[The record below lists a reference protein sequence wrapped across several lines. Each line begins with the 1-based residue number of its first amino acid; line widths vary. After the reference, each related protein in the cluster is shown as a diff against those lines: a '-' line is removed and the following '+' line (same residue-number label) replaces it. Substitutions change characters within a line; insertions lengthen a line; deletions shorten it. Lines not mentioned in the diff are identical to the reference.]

1 MSPLAQTQLA
11 QTPVADSLER
21 RRASARSARRRSRVP
36 EPDEEPDLL
45 GQYLAQI
52 AATPLLGAQDEVRLA
67 QRIEAGVHALEELGQ
82 AEAGERDLP
91 PDRRREL
98 EAIAH
103 DGQAAK
109 DHMIRA
115 NLRLVVAMAKRHAH
129 RGVPLLDV
137 IQEGNLG
144 LIRAVEKFDH
154 TKGFKF
160 STYATW
166 WIRQAIERGL
176 AQHAR
181 TIRLPMHVVEELQK
195 LAKVERRLQLSLGR
209 EPTAQEVAHGS
220 GFAEDRVTWLR
231 RVGRHAVSLDT
242 PVDET
247 GETVVGDLIPDT
259 DVLQAPEVA
268 EYQALAQDLRETIG
282 MLAPREAMI
291 LSLRYGLHD
300 GQPRTLEQVAR
311 HVGLTRERVRQL
323 EKESLARLRAPET
336 RERLLEWAG

>member
-1 MSPLAQTQLA
+1 MSPPAETSA
-11 QTPVADSLER
+11 ADTRRED
-21 RRASARSARRRSRVP
+21 RRASARTARLRTRIP

-52 AATPLLGAQDEVRLA
+52 GATPLLTAEDEVRLA
-67 QRIEAGVHALEELGQ
+67 QRIESGVRAMEELEE
-82 AEAGERDLP
+82 ADTGEP
-91 PDRRREL
+91 APTPGRRRQL
-98 EAIAH
+98 EDAVR

-109 DHMIRA
+109 DHMVRA
-115 NLRLVVAMAKRHAH
+115 NLRLVVSMAKRHAH
-129 RGVPLLDV
+129 RGLPMLDV

-176 AQHAR
+176 ATHAR
-181 TIRLPMHVVEELQK
+181 TVRLPMHVVEQLQK
-195 LAKVERRLQLSLGR
+195 LAKVERKLRLNLDR
-209 EPTAQEVAHGS
+209 EPTVEEVAAES
-220 GFAEDRVTWLR
+220 GLDAGKVAWLR
-231 RVGRHAVSLDT
+231 RVGRDAVSLDT

-247 GETVVGDLIPDT
+247 GETVVGDLIADT
-259 DVLQAPEVA
+259 EVLQAPEVA
-268 EYQALAQDLRETIG
+268 EYQALAEELREAIG
-282 MLAPREAMI
+282 TLAPREALI

-300 GQPRTLEQVAR
+300 GHARTLQQVAE

-323 EKESLARLRAPET
+323 EKASLAHLRAPET
-336 RERLLEWAG
+336 RDRLLEWAS

>member
-1 MSPLAQTQLA
+1 MTPLAG
-11 QTPVADSLER
+11 TPAAGARED
-21 RRASARSARRRSRVP
+21 RRAVGRTARLRSRIP

-52 AATPLLGAQDEVRLA
+52 GATPLLTAEDEVRLA
-67 QRIEAGVHALEELGQ
+67 QRMQAGVRALDDLAAADAGEPAPAPGRRRALEKTV
-82 AEAGERDLP
+82 
-91 PDRRREL
+91 
-98 EAIAH
+98 H

-109 DHMIRA
+109 DHMVRA
-115 NLRLVVAMAKRHAH
+115 NLRLVVSMAKRHAH
-129 RGVPLLDV
+129 RGLPLLDV

-176 AQHAR
+176 ATHAR
-181 TIRLPMHVVEELQK
+181 TVRLPVHVVEQLQK
-195 LAKVERRLQLSLGR
+195 LAKVERRLRGSLDR
-209 EPTAQEVAHGS
+209 EPTVEEVAAES
-220 GFAEDRVTWLR
+220 GIDAEKVVWLR
-231 RVGRHAVSLDT
+231 RVGRDAVSLDT

-259 DVLQAPEVA
+259 EVLRAPEVA
-268 EYQALAQDLRETIG
+268 EFRALAEELREAVGT
-282 MLAPREAMI
+282 LDPRDALI

-300 GQPRTLEQVAR
+300 GRPRTLQQVAE

-323 EKESLARLRAPET
+323 EKASLAHLRAPEN
-336 RERLLEWAG
+336 RDRLLDWAS

>member
-1 MSPLAQTQLA
+1 MCPQALT
-11 QTPVADSLER
+11 DD
-21 RRASARSARRRSRVP
+21 RRAATRTARLRSRIP

-52 AATPLLGAQDEVRLA
+52 GATPLLTAEEEVRLA
-67 QRIEAGVHALEELGQ
+67 QRIEAGVRA
-82 AEAGERDLP
+82 AE
-91 PDRRREL
+91 EL
-98 EAIAH
+98 EAADTGEPAPAPERRRALEAAVH
-103 DGQAAK
+103 DGLAAK
-109 DHMIRA
+109 DHMVRA
-115 NLRLVVAMAKRHAH
+115 NLRLVVSMAKRHAH
-129 RGVPLLDV
+129 RGLPLLDV

-176 AQHAR
+176 ATHAR
-181 TIRLPMHVVEELQK
+181 TVRLPVHVVEQLQK
-195 LAKVERRLQLSLGR
+195 LAKVERKLRAALDR
-209 EPTAQEVAHGS
+209 EPTVEEVAAES
-220 GFAEDRVTWLR
+220 GVDADKVVWLR
-231 RVGRHAVSLDT
+231 RVGRDAVSLDT

-259 DVLQAPEVA
+259 EVLRAPEVA
-268 EYQALAQDLRETIG
+268 EFRALAEELREAVGT
-282 MLAPREAMI
+282 LAPREALI

-300 GQPRTLEQVAR
+300 GRPRTLQQVAQ

-323 EKESLARLRAPET
+323 EKESLADLRAPEK
-336 RERLLEWAG
+336 RERLLDWAG

>member
-1 MSPLAQTQLA
+1 MTPLAG
-11 QTPVADSLER
+11 TPAAGARED
-21 RRASARSARRRSRVP
+21 RRAVGRTARLRSRIP

-52 AATPLLGAQDEVRLA
+52 GATPLLTAEEEVRLA
-67 QRIEAGVHALEELGQ
+67 QRMQAGVRALDELAAADAGEPAPAPGRRRALEKSV
-82 AEAGERDLP
+82 
-91 PDRRREL
+91 
-98 EAIAH
+98 H

-109 DHMIRA
+109 DHMVRA
-115 NLRLVVAMAKRHAH
+115 NLRLVVSMAKRHAH
-129 RGVPLLDV
+129 RGLPLLDV

-176 AQHAR
+176 ATHAR
-181 TIRLPMHVVEELQK
+181 TVRLPVHVVEQLQK
-195 LAKVERRLQLSLGR
+195 LAKVERRLRGSLDR
-209 EPTAQEVAHGS
+209 EPTVEEVAAES
-220 GFAEDRVTWLR
+220 GIDAEKVVWLR
-231 RVGRHAVSLDT
+231 RVGRDAVSLDT

-259 DVLQAPEVA
+259 EVLRAPEVA
-268 EYQALAQDLRETIG
+268 EFRALAEELREAVGT
-282 MLAPREAMI
+282 LAPRDALI

-300 GQPRTLEQVAR
+300 GRPRTLQQVAE

-323 EKESLARLRAPET
+323 EKASLAHLRAPEN
-336 RERLLEWAG
+336 RDRLLDWAS

>member
-1 MSPLAQTQLA
+1 MSPTR
-11 QTPVADSLER
+11 TPAVDPRGS
-21 RRASARSARRRSRVP
+21 RRAATRSARSRGRVP

-52 AATPLLGAQDEVRLA
+52 AATPLLTAADEVQLA
-67 QRIEAGVHALEELGQ
+67 QRLEAGLRAMEELEQ
-82 AEAGERDLP
+82 ADVGEP
-91 PDRRREL
+91 APTPQRRHEL
-98 EAIAH
+98 EALAR

-176 AQHAR
+176 ARHSR
-181 TIRLPMHVVEELQK
+181 TVRLPMHVVEELHK
-195 LAKVERRLQLSLGR
+195 LGKIERQLQLSLGR
-209 EPTAQEVAHGS
+209 EPTAEEVARDS
-220 GFAEDRVTWLR
+220 GFAEDRVAWLR

-242 PVDET
+242 PVDEA

-259 DVLQAPEVA
+259 EVLQAADVA
-268 EYQALAQDLRETIG
+268 EYQALAADLRKAVGT
-282 MLAPREAMI
+282 LAPREAMI

-300 GQPRTLEQVAR
+300 GHQRTLEDVAR
-311 HVGLTRERVRQL
+311 QVGLTRERVRQL
-323 EKESLARLRAPET
+323 EKQSLARLREPDT
-336 RERLLEWAG
+336 SDRLSAWAS

>member
-1 MSPLAQTQLA
+1 MTPLAP
-11 QTPVADSLER
+11 TPAAGTRED
-21 RRASARSARRRSRVP
+21 RRAVGRTARLRSRIP

-52 AATPLLGAQDEVRLA
+52 GTTPLLTAEDEVRLA
-67 QRIEAGVHALEELGQ
+67 QRMQAGVRAADELAAADAGEPAPAPGRRRALEETV
-82 AEAGERDLP
+82 
-91 PDRRREL
+91 
-98 EAIAH
+98 H
-103 DGQAAK
+103 DGRAAK
-109 DHMIRA
+109 DHMVRA
-115 NLRLVVAMAKRHAH
+115 NLRLVVSMAKRHAH
-129 RGVPLLDV
+129 RGLPLLDV

-176 AQHAR
+176 ATHAR
-181 TIRLPMHVVEELQK
+181 TVRLPVHVVEQLQK
-195 LAKVERRLQLSLGR
+195 LAKVERKLRGALDR
-209 EPTAQEVAHGS
+209 EPTVEEVAAES
-220 GFAEDRVTWLR
+220 GIDAEKVVWLR
-231 RVGRHAVSLDT
+231 RVGRDAVSLDT

-259 DVLQAPEVA
+259 EVLRAPEVA
-268 EYQALAQDLRETIG
+268 EFRALAEELREAVGT
-282 MLAPREAMI
+282 LAPREALI

-300 GQPRTLEQVAR
+300 GRPRTLQQVAQ

-323 EKESLARLRAPET
+323 EKESLAHLRAPEN
-336 RERLLEWAG
+336 RDRLLDWAS

>member
-1 MSPLAQTQLA
+1 MSPRAKNPLAETSA
-11 QTPVADSLER
+11 AGTHED
-21 RRASARSARRRSRVP
+21 RRAPARTARLRSRIP

-45 GQYLAQI
+45 GQYLNQI
-52 AATPLLGAQDEVRLA
+52 AATPLLTAEDEVRLA
-67 QRIEAGVHALEELGQ
+67 RRIEAGVRALEELDQ
-82 AEAGERDLP
+82 ADVGEP
-91 PDRRREL
+91 GL
-98 EAIAH
+98 EPARH
-103 DGQAAK
+103 RQLKETVRDGQAAK
-109 DHMIRA
+109 DHMVRA
-115 NLRLVVAMAKRHAH
+115 NLRLVVSMAKRHAH
-129 RGVPLLDV
+129 RGLPLLDV

-176 AQHAR
+176 AAHAR
-181 TIRLPMHVVEELQK
+181 TVRLPMHVVEQLQK
-195 LAKVERRLQLSLGR
+195 LAKVERKLQLALDR
-209 EPTAQEVAHGS
+209 EPTAGEVARES
-220 GFAEDRVTWLR
+220 GIAEDKVDWLR

-259 DVLQAPEVA
+259 EVLQAPEVA
-268 EYQALAQDLRETIG
+268 EYQALAEELREAIG
-282 MLAPREAMI
+282 TLEPRDAMI

-300 GQPRTLEQVAR
+300 GKPRTLEQVAR

-323 EKESLARLRAPET
+323 EKASLARLRAPET
-336 RERLLEWAG
+336 RDRLLAWTG

>member
-1 MSPLAQTQLA
+1 MEPRVS
-11 QTPVADSLER
+11 
-21 RRASARSARRRSRVP
+21 RRASTRTARSRGRVP

-52 AATPLLGAQDEVRLA
+52 AATPLLTAEDEVRLA
-67 QRIEAGVHALEELGQ
+67 QRIEAGVRAAEELRE
-82 AEAGERDLP
+82 ADAGERDLVP
-91 PDRRREL
+91 ERRREL
-98 EAIAH
+98 DAVAR
-103 DGQAAK
+103 DGKAAK

-181 TIRLPMHVVEELQK
+181 TVRLPMHVVEELRK
-195 LAKVERRLQLSLGR
+195 LGKIERRLQLDLGR
-209 EPTAQEVAHGS
+209 EPTAEEVARES
-220 GFAEDRVTWLR
+220 GLAESRVDWLR
-231 RVGRHAVSLDT
+231 RVGRQAVSLDT

-247 GETVVGDLIPDT
+247 GETVIGDLIPDT
-259 DVLQAPEVA
+259 EVLQAADIA
-268 EYQALAQDLRETIG
+268 EYQALAQDLRRAIG
-282 MLAPREAMI
+282 TLAPREAMI

-300 GQPRTLEQVAR
+300 GEQRTLEQVAR

-323 EKESLARLRAPET
+323 EKRSLARLRAPET
-336 RERLLEWAG
+336 GQRLLTWAS